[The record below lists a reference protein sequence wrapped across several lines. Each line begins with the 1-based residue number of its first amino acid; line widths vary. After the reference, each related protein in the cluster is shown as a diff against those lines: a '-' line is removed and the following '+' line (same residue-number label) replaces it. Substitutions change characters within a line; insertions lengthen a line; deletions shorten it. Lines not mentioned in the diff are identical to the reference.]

1 MHQTECIRHV
11 PSGGGP
17 QPPRRPVEWGATTC
31 TATTIVVVPEPT
43 ADTTDIDLDAGEGSA
58 VTTVYTDGA
67 CSGNPGPGG
76 WAWATTDG
84 RQDSGGDP
92 DTTNQRMELTAVL
105 EALRVID
112 GAVSIYS
119 DSTYV
124 VNCYNERWYDGWI
137 ARNWRNS
144 QRKPV
149 ANRDLWEPLVEIFER
164 RRPELSFTWVKGHSG
179 DPMNDLVDAL
189 AVAEIDKLRT
199 PADNRSS
206 AASTDAAAAPPAPWP
221 VERAVAVTG
230 AAEPT
235 QDSTESLTDAIAG
248 LDPGYDIVVS
258 GLRRGAELSAGELAI
273 EHRIPLAVVLPF
285 ADPADRWP
293 SGERRRFDRCVDEAE
308 WVVTLDGD
316 RRKPG
321 SAVMQ
326 RNQWLWSSVVGV
338 IVVEDPKLA
347 DQLDELGLGVIS
359 IEGE

>member
-1 MHQTECIRHV
+1 MSITAGV
-11 PSGGGP
+11 GAVSG
-17 QPPRRPVEWGATTC
+17 VAS
-31 TATTIVVVPEPT
+31 TIVVVPEPT
-43 ADTTDIDLDAGEGSA
+43 ADTSDAEVRTDETSA
-58 VTTVYTDGA
+58 TTTVYTDGA

-105 EALRVID
+105 EALQAID
-112 GAVSIYS
+112 GAVIVYS

-124 VNCYNERWYDGWI
+124 VNCYNERWYDGWL

-149 ANRDLWEPLVEIFER
+149 ANRDLWEPLVEIFEDR
-164 RRPELSFTWVKGHSG
+164 RRDLTFHWVKGHSG

-189 AVAEIDKLRT
+189 AVAEVERFRQSLVGEPDG
-199 PADNRSS
+199 
-206 AASTDAAAAPPAPWP
+206 AASPPTGGTEPPPWP

-230 AAEPT
+230 ATEPGPE
-235 QDSTESLTDAIAG
+235 STESLTEAIAG

-258 GLRRGAELSAGELAI
+258 GLRRGAELTAAELAI

-285 ADPADRWP
+285 ADPAERWP
-293 SGERRRFDRCVDEAE
+293 STDRRRFDRCVDRAE

-321 SAVMQ
+321 AAVNQ
-326 RNQWLWSSVVGV
+326 RNQWLWSAVVGV
-338 IVVEDPKLA
+338 IVVDDPNLA
-347 DQLDELGLGVIS
+347 VQLDDDGLGVVS
-359 IEGE
+359 IVDE